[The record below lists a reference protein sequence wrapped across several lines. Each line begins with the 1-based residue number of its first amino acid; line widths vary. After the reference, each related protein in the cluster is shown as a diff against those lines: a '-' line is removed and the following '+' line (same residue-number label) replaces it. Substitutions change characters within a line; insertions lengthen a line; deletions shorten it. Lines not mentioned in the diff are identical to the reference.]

1 MSTINKKLTKV
12 FTKITDRQEMTKFM
26 EEILTENEL
35 EQLNKR
41 WTLLEMLDDKIP
53 QRSIA
58 KSLKIS
64 LCKITRG
71 SKILKNKDSITQ
83 KYISMFKN
91 DY

>member
-1 MSTINKKLTKV
+1 MSTINKKLINV
-12 FTKITDRQEMTKFM
+12 FTNITDKQEMTQFM

-35 EQLNKR
+35 QQLDKR

-53 QRSIA
+53 QRTIA

-71 SKILKNKDSITQ
+71 SKILKNKSSITH
-83 KYISMFKN
+83 KYITKFKN
-91 DY
+91 D

>member
-1 MSTINKKLTKV
+1 MSTINKKLIKV
-12 FTKITDRQEMTKFM
+12 FTNITDKQEMTKFM

-58 KSLKIS
+58 ESLKIS

-71 SKILKNKDSITQ
+71 SKILKNKDSITH
-83 KYISMFKN
+83 KYISKH
-91 DY
+91 